1 MGVCNR
7 GRLAQASNQP
17 HPLQARMPVLA
28 DDDVVVHRDA
38 ERGSDLDDCLGHMDV
53 GLRGRR
59 IATRMV
65 VQQATGP
72 TIALMPFDFHVHWR
86 RQGAAA
92 GGGKKC
98 LCMMIPYSR
107 HVLVKSVSLTAGH
120 QFCRATGRL
129 SSAERRHL
137 AVASR
142 DRLRPEAD
150 TDLLEANIG
159 RE

>member
-1 MGVCNR
+1 
-7 GRLAQASNQP
+7 
-17 HPLQARMPVLA
+17 MPVLA
-28 DDDVVVHRDA
+28 DDDVVVHGNA
-38 ERGSDLDDCLGHMDV
+38 ERGDDLDDCLGHMDV

-59 IATRMV
+59 IAGGMV

-107 HVLVKSVSLTAGH
+107 HVLVKSVSLTAGC
-120 QFCRATGRL
+120 QFC
-129 SSAERRHL
+129 L
-137 AVASR
+137 A
-142 DRLRPEAD
+142 
-150 TDLLEANIG
+150 
-159 RE
+159 